1 MTGQRSDSPISLT
14 ATLAVLFAAVS
25 VAVLSVTNAFVF
37 FFVEQQWRSSA
48 QQDLEVAGNALRIL
62 VASQPNARSFASRG
76 GAITAELGKN
86 HRLTFSVIDAAGGAL
101 LSTLPKG
108 FPTEVFSR
116 APDIEHPVD
125 WQFDERHFSVAEI
138 SGGFADGSAARV
150 RLALDVSEPKDI
162 QGAYSRALVL
172 ITLAGGLIAAVLGLI
187 VVRQGL
193 VPLRRMAAAAGEI
206 TASRL
211 GERLRPEDTPAELSE
226 MASNFNGMLE
236 RLEDSFRRLNE
247 FSSDIAHELRTPIN
261 NLLGQTQVALSRA
274 RANDEYRSVLELNAE
289 EFERLS
295 RMIQDML
302 FLAQADNA
310 QAALHPE
317 QVNLAAECAKLI
329 EYFEPLIEEGR
340 LRVVLNGQGSVQA
353 DRLLVQRALA
363 NMMSNAVRNSP
374 PGALIRIEIAATD
387 PGKVSVVIV
396 NPGHG
401 IAAEE
406 LPRIF
411 DRFYRTSGARD
422 KKLEGTGLGLAI
434 VRTIARLHGGDV
446 AAQSIPDVET
456 RFCLV
461 LPRERASNG

>member
-1 MTGQRSDSPISLT
+1 
-14 ATLAVLFAAVS
+14 
-25 VAVLSVTNAFVF
+25 
-37 FFVEQQWRSSA
+37 
-48 QQDLEVAGNALRIL
+48 
-62 VASQPNARSFASRG
+62 
-76 GAITAELGKN
+76 
-86 HRLTFSVIDAAGGAL
+86 
-101 LSTLPKG
+101 
-108 FPTEVFSR
+108 
-116 APDIEHPVD
+116 
-125 WQFDERHFSVAEI
+125 
-138 SGGFADGSAARV
+138 
-150 RLALDVSEPKDI
+150 
-162 QGAYSRALVL
+162 
-172 ITLAGGLIAAVLGLI
+172 
-187 VVRQGL
+187 
-193 VPLRRMAAAAGEI
+193 
-206 TASRL
+206 
-211 GERLRPEDTPAELSE
+211 
-226 MASNFNGMLE
+226 
-236 RLEDSFRRLNE
+236 
-247 FSSDIAHELRTPIN
+247 
-261 NLLGQTQVALSRA
+261 
-274 RANDEYRSVLELNAE
+274 
-289 EFERLS
+289 
-295 RMIQDML
+295 MIQDML
-302 FLAQADNA
+302 FLAQVDNA

-340 LRVVLNGQGSVQA
+340 LRVDLNGQGSVQA